1 MCGAWTNPKYRGQGL
16 ANMVNNQLFKN
27 LKPIKKNIHSFAL
40 LTLEGN
46 EAAYNLYKKLGYT
59 KIDGE
64 ASILGDIV
72 NTSDY
77 HVRILKQ
84 SKTQTAIYSSNTQ
97 DLLSIT
103 YSIDQLFAHPKN
115 LSGTMIRIIK
125 IEPLKQ
131 KLNKEELYNSLQAF
145 FSANRFC
152 KLNINELVQN
162 NQDKKQSLFYQ
173 KLKDYLYQ
181 FEFLTSDNS
190 VVKITP
196 TDKVMKKELQLH

>member
-1 MCGAWTNPKYRGQGL
+1 
-16 ANMVNNQLFKN
+16 
-27 LKPIKKNIHSFAL
+27 
-40 LTLEGN
+40 
-46 EAAYNLYKKLGYT
+46 
-59 KIDGE
+59 
-64 ASILGDIV
+64 
-72 NTSDY
+72 
-77 HVRILKQ
+77 
-84 SKTQTAIYSSNTQ
+84 
-97 DLLSIT
+97 
-103 YSIDQLFAHPKN
+103 
-115 LSGTMIRIIK
+115 MIRIIK

-152 KLNINELVQN
+152 NLNINELVQN